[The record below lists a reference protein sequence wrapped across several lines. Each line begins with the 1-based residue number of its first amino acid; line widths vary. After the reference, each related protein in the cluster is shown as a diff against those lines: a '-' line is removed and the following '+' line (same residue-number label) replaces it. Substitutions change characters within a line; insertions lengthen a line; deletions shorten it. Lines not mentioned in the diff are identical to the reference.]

1 MSWFKEIISN
11 KKKALAKRSEG
22 LLTAL
27 AKSCVYAWNDLEE
40 LDKILQ
46 DSINMFPYCDLIY
59 AVDTNGILITSNIE
73 AHKKDETL
81 RGRALRGR
89 PYMEKTLPY
98 KGFTMSPVYI
108 STHNGKSCITVMQSV
123 TNEDKVLGFIAADF
137 DIEKLPVDKTLKASD
152 SKWQQFKGDPAI
164 RGTLFLQ
171 ERVLSAMDKQLDTVT
186 EIIKDMMQH
195 HGIFHC
201 KIHYSSS
208 RVSFWS
214 MDNPYEYHI
223 HMLDDLIEPERCLAY
238 PRQSYPEIATVPP
251 KAIEAVLDMLKAL
264 RNMDETVY
272 LRSAS
277 FNIVNGIVGL
287 TFSCDG
293 SHYMNYAEFLEWD
306 LEKWFGNRT
315 NTDAGE
321 ENSSKAVN

>member
-1 MSWFKEIISN
+1 MSWFKEIIKN
-11 KKKALAKRSEG
+11 KKKTLAKRSEG
-22 LLTAL
+22 FLTAL
-27 AKSCVYAWNDLEE
+27 AKSCVYAWDNPDE

-46 DSINMFPYCDLIY
+46 DSLNMLPYCNLIY
-59 AVDTNGILITSNIE
+59 AVNTDGILISSNVE

-81 RGRALRGR
+81 RGRNLSSR
-89 PYMEKTLPY
+89 PYMESNLPF

-108 STHNGKSCITVMQSV
+108 STHSGKSCITVMQAV

-137 DIEKLPVDKTLKASD
+137 DVEKLPVDKDYKKKET
-152 SKWQQFKGDPAI
+152 KWTQYKGDPAI

-171 ERVLSAMDKQLDTVT
+171 ERVPSAMDKQLDTVT

-208 RVSFWS
+208 RVSFWT
-214 MDNPYEYHI
+214 MENPYDYHI
-223 HMLDDLIEPERCLAY
+223 HLLDDLIDPERCLAY
-238 PRQSYPEIATVPP
+238 PLQDYPAIATVPQED
-251 KAIEAVLDMLKAL
+251 ITAVMDMLKAL

-293 SHYMNYAEFLEWD
+293 SHYMNYQEFLEWD
-306 LEKWFGNRT
+306 LEKWFGNKT
-315 NTDAGE
+315 SKE
-321 ENSSKAVN
+321 EKKKLI